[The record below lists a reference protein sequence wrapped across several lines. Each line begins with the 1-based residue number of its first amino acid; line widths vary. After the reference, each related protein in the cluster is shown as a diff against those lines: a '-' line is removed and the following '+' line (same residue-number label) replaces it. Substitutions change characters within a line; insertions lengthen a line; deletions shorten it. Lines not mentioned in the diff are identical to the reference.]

1 MPVALKTALITPL
14 LKKSNLNSDDFKNFR
29 PVSNLPFISKVLEKV
44 VAVQLVDYINDN
56 DLGESLQS
64 AYKRHHSTES
74 ALLKVHNDI
83 LKVVDNRRTVVLLLL
98 DLSAA
103 FDTVDHGI
111 LIHRLESRFGIK
123 GKALQ
128 WFRSY
133 LENRLQYVC
142 INGSN
147 SSSTD
152 VAFGVPQGSA
162 LGPLLYLL
170 YTSPLGDIIRQ
181 HGMEFHLYMQ
191 MIPRFIF
198 LLILLHAVCL
208 Q

>member
-1 MPVALKTALITPL
+1 MLSLWSISLDPVPASILTGCLPILLPVITDLVNCSLDTAFMPLALKTALITPL

-29 PVSNLPFISKVLEKV
+29 PVSNLPFISKVIEKV

-74 ALLKVHNDI
+74 ELLKVHNDI
-83 LKVVDNRRTVVLLLL
+83 LKAVDNRRTVVLLLL

-111 LIHRLESRFGIK
+111 LIHRLESWFSIK

-152 VAFGVPQGSA
+152 VGVP
-162 LGPLLYLL
+162 
-170 YTSPLGDIIRQ
+170 
-181 HGMEFHLYMQ
+181 
-191 MIPRFIF
+191 
-198 LLILLHAVCL
+198 
-208 Q
+208 

>member
-1 MPVALKTALITPL
+1 MSSSDASFDSSSDFETAEME
-14 LKKSNLNSDDFKNFR
+14 
-29 PVSNLPFISKVLEKV
+29 VE
-44 VAVQLVDYINDN
+44 Y
-56 DLGESLQS
+56 
-64 AYKRHHSTES
+64 
-74 ALLKVHNDI
+74 
-83 LKVVDNRRTVVLLLL
+83 

-128 WFRSY
+128 WLRSY

-152 VAFGVPQGSA
+152 VAFGVPQGSV

-170 YTSPLGDIIRQ
+170 YTSPLGDR
-181 HGMEFHLYMQ
+181 HNSSTWNGVS
-191 MIPRFIF
+191 FI
-198 LLILLHAVCL
+198 CR
-208 Q
+208 

>member
-1 MPVALKTALITPL
+1 M
-14 LKKSNLNSDDFKNFR
+14 
-29 PVSNLPFISKVLEKV
+29 
-44 VAVQLVDYINDN
+44 AVQLVDYINDN

-83 LKVVDNRRTVVLLLL
+83 LKAVDNLRTVVLLLL
-98 DLSAA
+98 DLSSA

-111 LIHRLESRFGIK
+111 LINRLESRFGIK

-128 WFRSY
+128 CFRSY

-152 VAFGVPQGSA
+152 VAFGVPQGSV
-162 LGPLLYLL
+162 LGPILYLL
-170 YTSPLGDIIRQ
+170 YTSPLGDI
-181 HGMEFHLYMQ
+181 MEWSFIYML

-198 LLILLHAVCL
+198 PLILLHAVCL
-208 Q
+208 QWSLAFKPVYRISLLGCR